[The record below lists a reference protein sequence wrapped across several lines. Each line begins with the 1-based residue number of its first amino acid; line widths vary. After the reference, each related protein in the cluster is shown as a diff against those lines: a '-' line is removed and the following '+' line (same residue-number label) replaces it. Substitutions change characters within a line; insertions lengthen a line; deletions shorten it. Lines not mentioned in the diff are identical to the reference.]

1 MGTGKKIAPGAG
13 VYYRGPVEDVR
24 PFQLTIS
31 RRLLWWSVPSV
42 ILGTIGVLLPL
53 AGGAGFCASGAHL
66 GRYRRTPRSVGVA
79 PGAAPGRSVPGPRRR
94 CRRDATPSQ
103 DPHGQRLPRHR
114 LHRRRGCIVVTLFRQ
129 PFPLGNGIGVIVQ
142 GIFLLFFDFGHA
154 RRLPAEVP
162 AWYSPSP

>member
-42 ILGTIGVLLPL
+42 ILGTIGVLLPWPVVQGFALQALIWGGIDALL
-53 AGGAGFCASGAHL
+53 ALLGLRRAQRRA
-66 GRYRRTPRSVGVA
+66 GRYPDHAEDVAETLRLRRTLMVNGFLDIVYIAVGV
-79 PGAAPGRSVPGPRRR
+79 G
-94 CRRDATPSQ
+94 
-103 DPHGQRLPRHR
+103 
-114 LHRRRGCIVVTLFRQ
+114 IVVTLFRQ